1 LAHPGWGEGLYLKEI
16 FPQAKLVYFFE
27 FFFSTT
33 QYNINFDPE
42 FPSSLKQKINYR
54 LSNASTLL
62 SLDIADVGVTPTQ
75 WQLSTHPKEFH
86 SKINVIHDGVDT
98 AVVKPMGV
106 EQLMF
111 NNTSQGDI
119 VLSTEDEIITYSVR
133 NLEPS
138 RGFHRYMRALVRLQ
152 EIRPNSRF
160 IIVGGD
166 EKSYSPSHPSGKSWR
181 EVMLDEV
188 GDQLDLQRVIFLGKV
203 PYTHLLT
210 LFSMTALHIYFTT
223 PFVLSWSMLEAMACE
238 ATVLASSTEPVV
250 EVINDGDNG
259 VLFDFLDEDNLL
271 EQVDRLMEDESIRK
285 AIGQRA
291 RQTVIE
297 NYDLQTRCLPQ
308 QVALIEGFF
317 SCEYF

>member
-1 LAHPGWGEGLYLKEI
+1 
-16 FPQAKLVYFFE
+16 
-27 FFFSTT
+27 
-33 QYNINFDPE
+33 
-42 FPSSLKQKINYR
+42 
-54 LSNASTLL
+54 
-62 SLDIADVGVTPTQ
+62 
-75 WQLSTHPKEFH
+75 
-86 SKINVIHDGVDT
+86 
-98 AVVKPMGV
+98 
-106 EQLMF
+106 
-111 NNTSQGDI
+111 
-119 VLSTEDEIITYSVR
+119 
-133 NLEPS
+133 
-138 RGFHRYMRALVRLQ
+138 
-152 EIRPNSRF
+152 
-160 IIVGGD
+160 
-166 EKSYSPSHPSGKSWR
+166 
-181 EVMLDEV
+181 MLDEV

-203 PYTHLLT
+203 PYAHLLT

-259 VLFDFLDEDNLL
+259 VLFDFFDEDNLL

-285 AIGQRA
+285 AIGKRA